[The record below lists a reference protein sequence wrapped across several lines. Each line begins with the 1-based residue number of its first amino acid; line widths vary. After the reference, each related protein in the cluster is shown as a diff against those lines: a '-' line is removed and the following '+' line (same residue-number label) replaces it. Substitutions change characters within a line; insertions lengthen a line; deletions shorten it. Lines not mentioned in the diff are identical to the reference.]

1 MILES
6 ISQKVGNLFSK
17 FGSPTKWIVLSLI
30 FTALASYFIIKEMYL
45 YAFVSFVLVCL
56 FELVDGSVN
65 KLNPTKRSKLGS
77 YLDAISNVYIEGAI
91 LFAMLFGSLPDF
103 FFPIRGWIAIYM
115 FGFLT
120 AYYVKA
126 ASREKEVIRTEIK
139 GLLERYERW
148 IILGVGLL
156 LAVFDHLYLSYIVVI
171 LAILTNLSAFQR
183 IYAAVAYTRN
193 KFTITSKINR

>member
-6 ISQKVGNLFSK
+6 ISQKIGRVFSK
-17 FGSPTKWIVLSLI
+17 FGSPAKWVILSLI
-30 FTALASYFIIKEMYL
+30 FTALASYFIIKEVYL
-45 YAFVSFVLVCL
+45 YATICFILLCF
-56 FELVDGSVN
+56 FELIDGAVVRLTS
-65 KLNPTKRSKLGS
+65 TRSKLSS

-115 FGFLT
+115 FGFLV

-156 LAVFDHLYLSYIVVI
+156 LAVFDHLYLSYIIVI

-193 KFTITSKINR
+193 KFTITTKINR